1 MNVLFLGV
9 LRAADGV
16 LLASEQCN
24 KTFEISVVKKT
35 ISATTTKELIP
46 CKRYAVDSNELSK
59 DTKDD
64 QYPPFT
70 IYYFMSK
77 NKNVV
82 YLCVVAK
89 TYPLRLAYS
98 LLSEIET
105 YFEETTNFLQQNEKV
120 EKMKEKGL
128 NKKCRKFCQ
137 EIGSKYEDPASI
149 DDLTR
154 INEKVDLLKGQVA
167 SSVGILLEN
176 EETLQEMEQGT
187 QRLVSQS
194 NQLKRKSKAHQRQTY
209 CNAIKNKCGIS
220 LLIILCLIIM
230 LIPLFVYLSSMQQ
243 YNKNKTN

>member
-1 MNVLFLGV
+1 
-9 LRAADGV
+9 
-16 LLASEQCN
+16 
-24 KTFEISVVKKT
+24 
-35 ISATTTKELIP
+35 
-46 CKRYAVDSNELSK
+46 
-59 DTKDD
+59 
-64 QYPPFT
+64 
-70 IYYFMSK
+70 MSK

-105 YFEETTNFLQQNEKV
+105 YFEETTNFLQQKEKV

-154 INEKVDLLKGQVA
+154 VNEKVDLLKGQVA

-187 QRLVSQS
+187 QQEME
-194 NQLKRKSKAHQRQTY
+194 QGA
-209 CNAIKNKCGIS
+209 
-220 LLIILCLIIM
+220 
-230 LIPLFVYLSSMQQ
+230 QQ
-243 YNKNKTN
+243 KVDSIR